1 MLRTTLLVL
10 ALAVAGSPAHA
21 DSVRIGDPAPAFSL
35 ASWKGAQVTLP
46 DLRGSVVCLDFWA
59 TWCATC
65 KAALPALDALA
76 RRAGFEDVRFLAVNI
91 DRDREV
97 ADRYVAERL
106 GETRLTLLRDG
117 GATLSRYGADGMPA
131 LYLIDR
137 DGVVR
142 HVESGYETPAL
153 TRVERALDD
162 LVGIRPGAGGAGPG
176 VSAHPAQ

>member
-1 MLRTTLLVL
+1 MLRTALLVFAL
-10 ALAVAGSPAHA
+10 ALAGTPARA

-35 ASWKGAQVTLP
+35 PSWKGAPVALS

-76 RRAGFEDVRFLAVNI
+76 RRAGFEDVRFIAVNI
-91 DRDREV
+91 DGDREA
-97 ADRYVAERL
+97 ADRYVTGRL
-106 GETRLTLLRDG
+106 AETRLTLLRDG
-117 GATLSRYGADGMPA
+117 GGTLSRYGADGMPA

-142 HVESGYETPAL
+142 HVESGYETAAL
-153 TRVERALDD
+153 VKVERALED
-162 LVGIRPGAGGAGPG
+162 LVGTRPGAGGAGPG
-176 VSAHPAQ
+176 VSAHPGQ

>member
-1 MLRTTLLVL
+1 MLRTALLVFAL
-10 ALAVAGSPAHA
+10 ALAGPAHA

-35 ASWKGAQVTLP
+35 PSWKGAPVALS

-76 RRAGFEDVRFLAVNI
+76 RRAGFEDVRFIAVNI
-91 DRDREV
+91 DRDGEV

-106 GETRLTLLRDG
+106 AETRLTLLRDG
-117 GATLSRYGADGMPA
+117 GGTLSRYGADGMPA

-142 HVESGYETPAL
+142 LVEAGYETTAL

-162 LVGIRPGAGGAGPG
+162 LVGTRPGAGGAGSG
-176 VSAHPAQ
+176 VSTHPVQ